1 MMSAKQTTK
10 VISDIL
16 NNAPD
21 GVAVLY
27 SGTTGIGKTYDWFH
41 FISPALK
48 ADKKYY
54 VSLSGI
60 SDTAGIRNAL
70 LGDYFRQ
77 NTHPVARA
85 LLFLLF
91 LIISSAIIWPYQE
104 KIFNLTTSE
113 TYNFIGNL
121 LILGGLVFG
130 LSLAA
135 WKFSSFLSSFI
146 YKYCGRRSQ
155 DILLKSV
162 ITTASVI
169 CFDDFEQLS
178 GKAASQEVLNYFL
191 ELSKGYGIKIL
202 VISGNPTA
210 SKTQENSELFFK
222 QGKIFDYC
230 FQKTEGYDFIS
241 EIKRKLKD
249 YPEAKEIFLR
259 FYTAFADEPCF
270 FALTQN
276 FKICKKVVRN
286 VKRFCRE
293 INKFGRRPDDYCMAI
308 RYVIRT
314 GFLNELGCSAL
325 IENSRYYNID
335 RNNPAGLSPED
346 FIEML
351 AFDDNRHHLAYFPE
365 LEKFIL
371 RKHFERK
378 KLKDELYPE
387 EQEDLTDFEETIFSF
402 DIREICNGQKNKI
415 EKRLLMAED
424 ILKNQDENLFSRP
437 SNFIQTF
444 NRYSYAVFLL
454 YPEDVKK
461 KLDIFLNRT
470 IKEFDKFSNS
480 AIESLAAE
488 IWNREAVGTYFA
500 NAEHWNILKK
510 YGKRI
515 KKTLVGILYL
525 KAYFNPEKLC
535 DDMKSNF
542 PAAVAQLWGLSK
554 KMLLQENLDRL
565 FEEDPGLYIDLVRA
579 IENFL
584 RQNGQK
590 LFCREINLTQ
600 LVTTSLNG
608 SLDFALRDTPVVSS
622 NNLKHLYELKDNL
635 EKIPG

>member
-10 VISDIL
+10 VISDIF
-16 NNAPD
+16 NNASG

-27 SGTTGIGKTYDWFH
+27 SGTTGIGKSYDWFH
-41 FISPALK
+41 FISPALA

-60 SDTAGIRNAL
+60 TNTVGIKNAL
-70 LGDYFRQ
+70 LADYFRQ
-77 NTHPVARA
+77 NTHPVVRA
-85 LLFLLF
+85 LLFLIFFAASL
-91 LIISSAIIWPYQE
+91 AIIFPRQE

-113 TYNFIGNL
+113 IYNFISNFFILGA
-121 LILGGLVFG
+121 LILG

-135 WKFSSFLSSFI
+135 WKIFSFFASFI
-146 YKYCGRRSQ
+146 YKYSGRRSQ

-162 ITTASVI
+162 ISSASVI

-178 GKAASQEVLNYFL
+178 ESEAREEALAYFF

-202 VISGNPTA
+202 VISGSPA
-210 SKTQENSELFFK
+210 ISKSQEKSDSLFK

-230 FQKTEGYDFIS
+230 FQKTEGYDFVS

-259 FYTAFADEPCF
+259 FYTAFADVPCF
-270 FALTQN
+270 FALAQN
-276 FKICKKVVRN
+276 FKICKKAVRN

-293 INKFGRRPDDYCMAI
+293 INKFGRRPNDYCMAI
-308 RYVIRT
+308 RYVIRIS
-314 GFLNELGCSAL
+314 FFNELGNSAL
-325 IENSRYYNID
+325 IDNSRYYKID
-335 RNNPAGLSPED
+335 RNNPSGLSPED

-371 RKHFERK
+371 RKHFDRER
-378 KLKDELYPE
+378 LRNELYPE
-387 EQEDLTDFEETIFSF
+387 EQEDLTDFEETIFSV
-402 DIREICNGQKNKI
+402 DSKEICNGQKSKI

-424 ILKNQDENLFSRP
+424 MLKNKDGNLFSRP
-437 SNFIQTF
+437 SNFVQAF
-444 NRYSYAVFLL
+444 SRYSYAVFLL
-454 YPEDVKK
+454 SPEDIKQ

-525 KAYFNPEKLC
+525 KAFFNPEKLC
-535 DDMKSNF
+535 SDMESNF

-554 KMLLQENLDRL
+554 KMLLQESLDRL
-565 FEEDPGLYIDLVRA
+565 FEEDPDLYIDLVRA
-579 IENFL
+579 IEDFL
-584 RQNGQK
+584 RENGQK
-590 LFCREINLTQ
+590 LFCREINLTP
-600 LVTTSLNG
+600 LVTNSLNG
-608 SLDFALRDTPVVSS
+608 SLDFVLKNAPLVSS
-622 NNLKHLYELKDNL
+622 NSLKHLYELKDNL
-635 EKIPG
+635 GKIPG